1 MDQELS
7 ELAGELKV
15 RRKMSL
21 ADCFAAALAKRERSE
36 VYTGDP
42 EFEAVERD
50 IKVVWL

>member
-21 ADCFAAALAKRERSE
+21 ADFACPGEETKDWGM
-36 VYTGDP
+36 YDNP
-42 EFEAVERD
+42 EFKALEQE
-50 IKVVWL
+50 IKVG